1 MHRIICSAA
10 VVVLLASCTAVPI
23 RTNRCDASKE
33 ANRCEQYARTVET
46 SIKQI
51 NESPLHREEVKA
63 ATFENHR
70 ADGFQVGFIEFD
82 DQGWFHNHEQ
92 FETVKAQVEKAL
104 SIDRPKQTPAIL
116 VAFTHGWRHTAAACD
131 RDVVCFREVLRGL
144 AVYEE
149 ERAKLCGDPAKPECA
164 RRMVV
169 GVMTGWRGAPISKRA
184 GLLENLNVLSFYS
197 RKRTAHLIGQSGYVS
212 TVVGWLNQLHR
223 RLPENSRLV
232 LAGHS
237 FGGAMLFSSV
247 AGVLNQQV
255 AEARYRPGRPDL
267 LNCDSFDPAGI
278 GDLVVLLNPAFE
290 ALRYDSIHDRTRDLV
305 DCKPRRTLMLTLA
318 SETDRYNS
326 IAFTAGRAL
335 GTLFQRFPSAK
346 QRSQSLHAVGH
357 HTDFQT
363 HRLDANTALSQTR
376 ALFTDVDGTTVKEPC
391 RCQYKVNEEAMR
403 QLARDVATAGARGA
417 GSALAAYGFSDGG
430 VCTAPSCLKPV
441 PGKQMHNP
449 FKVVQVDSEII
460 NGHSDI
466 YNPRIL
472 DFLVRSVSSAADP
485 RVAPPR
491 PVPSAAT
498 QPAPMP

>member
-1 MHRIICSAA
+1 MNRILCSTA
-10 VVVLLASCTAVPI
+10 VLVLLASCTTVPV
-23 RTNRCDASKE
+23 RTQRCDASIETNKC
-33 ANRCEQYARTVET
+33 ADYARTEKT
-46 SIKQI
+46 SIKEI
-51 NESPLHREEVKA
+51 NENDQERAAVEA
-63 ATFENHR
+63 ATFEDHED
-70 ADGFQVGFIEFD
+70 AGFKIGFVEFD

-92 FETVKAQVEKAL
+92 FEAVKDKVEKAL
-104 SIDRPKQTPAIL
+104 GVDGDESTPAIL

-149 ERAKLCGDPAKPECA
+149 ERARLCGNRENPNCAK
-164 RRMVV
+164 RMVI
-169 GVMTGWRGAPISKRA
+169 GVMTGWRGAPI
-184 GLLENLNVLSFYS
+184 GEDTGPLENLNVLSFYS

-223 RLPENSRLV
+223 RLPANSRLV

-267 LNCDSFDPAGI
+267 FDCDSFDPAGI

-290 ALRYDSIHDRTRDLV
+290 ALRYDSIHDRSRDLV
-305 DCKPRRTLMLTLA
+305 NCKPRRTLMLTLA

-326 IAFTAGRAL
+326 IAFTLGRTL
-335 GTLFQRFPSAK
+335 GTLFQRFPAPK
-346 QRSQSLHAVGH
+346 QRSQSRRAVGH
-357 HTDFQT
+357 HDDFQT
-363 HRLDANTALSQTR
+363 HTLTRNPTAAYRES
-376 ALFTDVDGTTVKEPC
+376 ALFTDGERGKDREPC
-391 RCQYKVNEEAMR
+391 RCPYRVNEEAMR
-403 QLARDVATAGARGA
+403 QLARDVATGGGAE
-417 GSALAAYGFSDGG
+417 SALAAHGFSDDGT
-430 VCTAPSCLKPV
+430 CTAPSCLKV
-441 PGKQMHNP
+441 LPGKQMHNP
-449 FKVVQVDSEII
+449 FKVVQVDSAII

-485 RVAPPR
+485 RI
-491 PVPSAAT
+491 T
-498 QPAPMP
+498 PAPRIPSPESADAPSTP